1 MLCQPIC
8 RSLGQFVAMLTT
20 AVLGLSFLSAYAQ
33 RPDRV
38 LFPVPTPGA
47 QSGKP
52 VPLPWRVLDPISFEN
67 LQVFPVVARTGYDTS
82 AFVTLDEAL
91 ATGDV
96 VVAESGGARGG
107 GAQVNQLVLVH
118 RGKRPLL
125 LLAGEVVT
133 GGKQDRVIGK
143 DRIVAPGA
151 EPLPLD
157 VFCVERGRWS
167 GAKAEFSESKFMAHP
182 SVREK
187 AVVDKAQDQ
196 VWAAVRSGTTAAS
209 TITVEGAPAGS
220 AAPTPAAPARISRE
234 ALNMAAQEAG
244 TEAYAKIYAARGVAG
259 SVESFSEEIAR
270 RFRNATSGLRE
281 EQLVGVVVAYNGE
294 AAWSDLFASNM
305 LFERYWPKLLRSYV
319 VEAMARPLYRRQ
331 AAVAEARDFLAP
343 MSGREVIESEP
354 GVYRWREIA
363 AGRYA
368 QIELDSLLGRTFTL
382 HRVKIQRT
390 S

>member
-1 MLCQPIC
+1 MLSQPV
-8 RSLGQFVAMLTT
+8 RTSLWQFVAMLT
-20 AVLGLSFLSAYAQ
+20 AVVFGFSFLSAYAQ

-38 LFPVPTPGA
+38 LLPVGGRPRPAGD
-47 QSGKP
+47 
-52 VPLPWRVLDPISFEN
+52 LPWRVMDPVVYEN
-67 LQVFPVVARTGYDTS
+67 LQVFPVVARLGFDTS
-82 AFVTLDEAL
+82 AFVTLDDAL
-91 ATGDV
+91 ASGDV
-96 VVAESGGARGG
+96 VVAEGGSALVRGSRGG
-107 GAQVNQLVLVH
+107 GSAQVNQLVLMN

-143 DRIVAPGA
+143 DRIIAPGS

-167 GAKAEFSESKFMAHP
+167 GTKAEFSESKFMAHP

-187 AVVDKAQDQ
+187 ALVDKAQDQ
-196 VWAAVRSGTTAAS
+196 VWAAVRQGSTAS
-209 TITVEGAPAGS
+209 TVIVEGDGVTRA
-220 AAPTPAAPARISRE
+220 PAAPARISRD
-234 ALNMAAQEAG
+234 ALNTASAEAG
-244 TEAYAKIYAARGVAG
+244 TEAYAKIYASKRVAG

-270 RFRNATSGLRE
+270 RFRNATAGLKG

-294 AAWSDLFASNM
+294 AAWSDLFASNA

-319 VEAMARPLYRRQ
+319 VEALARPQYRER
-331 AAVAEARDFLAP
+331 ATVADARDFLAP
-343 MSGREVIESEP
+343 MSGREVVESEP
-354 GVYRWREIA
+354 GVYRWRETS

-382 HRVKIQRT
+382 HRVKIHRT